1 MDGGD
6 SGSDFVHLRTEDH
19 DYGLVSEAFAIA
31 HIAALDR
38 DRRHR
43 ILFPEASSS
52 ACATGSRQK
61 GFRVRHSAMYSD
73 RPRRSRRNR
82 GRQVQQPAS
91 SQVQEEDSSK
101 ASSSELGP
109 TTSDTSKFET
119 LSLNDSPPALDSSDR
134 AVVHAGDMGTGL
146 PDPTV
151 MVSPAAEEALSGRSE
166 EPSIADLLLNQPT
179 FDSVDD
185 CMDYFCN
192 SERAAR
198 AARDKA
204 LPFSQQPTLDKFEAE
219 RVLVTPNQA
228 QPVPAQEQASAVAA
242 QGRYEGSKGKIA
254 ENGNKWMTE
263 ELRVAL
269 QKYLQKED
277 ALKEFDCEFEE
288 LKHQCFH
295 VENYCKI
302 FHHFNF
308 TVKMKKHG
316 SSEWTSTLYF
326 AEVKE
331 IFRRKLYF
339 CCPLKQHENGD
350 CYACKNQRMG
360 VLKHPV
366 IGPFDRGSPDT
377 VFPYTYDNDSSSED
391 DDGPVYDEAWR
402 RRMRADGV
410 RVG

>member
-1 MDGGD
+1 
-6 SGSDFVHLRTEDH
+6 
-19 DYGLVSEAFAIA
+19 
-31 HIAALDR
+31 
-38 DRRHR
+38 
-43 ILFPEASSS
+43 
-52 ACATGSRQK
+52 
-61 GFRVRHSAMYSD
+61 MYSD

-109 TTSDTSKFET
+109 TTSDTLKFET
-119 LSLNDSPPALDSSDR
+119 LSLNDSPPALDSSD
-134 AVVHAGDMGTGL
+134 
-146 PDPTV
+146 
-151 MVSPAAEEALSGRSE
+151 RSE

-198 AARDKA
+198 AARDKV

-228 QPVPAQEQASAVAA
+228 QPVRAQEQASAVAA

-254 ENGNKWMTE
+254 DNGNRWMSE
-263 ELRVAL
+263 ELWVAF

-277 ALKEFDCEFEE
+277 DLKEFDCEFEE

-331 IFRRKLYF
+331 IFRRKIYF
-339 CCPLKQHENGD
+339 CCPLEQHENGN
-350 CYACKNQRMG
+350 CYACKNQQMG

-366 IGPFDRGSPDT
+366 TGAVQIRYSPT
-377 VFPYTYDNDSSSED
+377 
-391 DDGPVYDEAWR
+391 
-402 RRMRADGV
+402 RMIMILPLKMMMDLSMMRPG
-410 RVG
+410 GGG

>member
-1 MDGGD
+1 MALDVD
-6 SGSDFVHLRTEDH
+6 LYLQQVTLASNYANVIKNINSNEELIAYDQVVRKIRTTRDDFVSFE
-19 DYGLVSEAFAIA
+19 FA
-31 HIAALDR
+31 HEG
-38 DRRHR
+38 RRISIGCVPIITIS
-43 ILFPEASSS
+43 ILHVL
-52 ACATGSRQK
+52 TR
-61 GFRVRHSAMYSD
+61 
-73 RPRRSRRNR
+73 
-82 GRQVQQPAS
+82 
-91 SQVQEEDSSK
+91 VQEEDSSK

-109 TTSDTSKFET
+109 TTSDTLKFET
-119 LSLNDSPPALDSSDR
+119 LSLNDSPPALDSSD
-134 AVVHAGDMGTGL
+134 
-146 PDPTV
+146 
-151 MVSPAAEEALSGRSE
+151 RSE

-198 AARDKA
+198 AARDKV

-228 QPVPAQEQASAVAA
+228 QPVRAQEQASAVAA

-254 ENGNKWMTE
+254 DNGNRWMSE
-263 ELRVAL
+263 ELWVAF

-277 ALKEFDCEFEE
+277 DLKEFDCEFEE

-331 IFRRKLYF
+331 IFRRKIYF
-339 CCPLKQHENGD
+339 CCPLEQHENG
-350 CYACKNQRMG
+350 
-360 VLKHPV
+360 
-366 IGPFDRGSPDT
+366 
-377 VFPYTYDNDSSSED
+377 
-391 DDGPVYDEAWR
+391 
-402 RRMRADGV
+402 MRIFLLMKSIPASKSKFSA
-410 RVG
+410 